1 MRRLAGLLLVLLCL
15 TLGVAQAA
23 KIDFPLLTGRVVDGA
38 GLLDARA
45 VQLLTAELQDQ
56 EQKTGQQVVVATLKS
71 LQGQAIED
79 YGYQLGR
86 AWGIGQ
92 KDKDTGVILL
102 VAPSEHKVRIEV
114 GYGMEGTLTDA
125 KASDI
130 INEVIL
136 PRFKA
141 GQMQQGVLDGASA
154 ILSVLNAGDAAAS
167 ANTAQVQS
175 TPDPLTY
182 AHAAPSPHISGLGLL
197 LLLVIVIML
206 MRGGVWWLPFLG
218 AQSWGGGGGSSGGS
232 LFSGGGGSFGGG
244 GASGS
249 W

>member
-1 MRRLAGLLLVLLCL
+1 MRRLGGLLLVLLCL
-15 TLGVAQAA
+15 GFGVAQAA
-23 KIDFPLLTGRVVDGA
+23 KIDFPPLTGRVVDNA
-38 GLLDARA
+38 HLLDAGA

-56 EQKTGQQVVVATLKS
+56 EQKTGQQVVVATVKS
-71 LQGQAIED
+71 LQGQTIED

-125 KASDI
+125 KSSDI

-141 GQMQQGVLDGASA
+141 GQMRQGVLDGASA
-154 ILSVLNAGDAAAS
+154 ILSVLNGGEAVAS
-167 ANTAQVQS
+167 ANTAQLQPM
-175 TPDPLTY
+175 PDQGPQPQV
-182 AHAAPSPHISGLGLL
+182 APSGSVSGLGLL
-197 LLLVIVIML
+197 LLLIIVILL
-206 MRGGVWWLPFLG
+206 MRGGIWWLPFLG
-218 AQSWGGGGGSSGGS
+218 VQSWGSSGSSGGS